1 MAPNNKKLL
10 DITLFNN
17 NKREDAMMHD
27 ADQSWKTRQFRLST
41 LSGAIA
47 FATAI
52 SGTAYAAEIEEV
64 VVTAQ
69 KRAENLQEVPIA
81 ISAVT
86 GENMKAMGIKN
97 LTDLGKS
104 TPGVEMNNDTPL
116 QPTYNIRGIQTSDF
130 TVGSDPAVAV
140 YIDGVYNGR
149 GAGAE
154 VPLADIE
161 RVEVLKGPQ
170 GTLFGRNATG
180 GAIHIITR
188 KPQADDTTELNITAG
203 NYGRQSVDLLVNRQL
218 SDNLYGRITASTN
231 RRDSFA
237 DNLAGDFTAGN
248 QDTQTYRA
256 SLLWEPTP
264 DTEVLWRAEY
274 GVMDQGSALRSSIVP
289 TLQAM
294 DGGSDVFEDYA
305 LDTPTIEDRDSFG
318 TSLTITSDFDNF
330 TFTSITAFSKFD
342 AHLQQDE
349 DGTANPDYM
358 FGSAN
363 FDEQEQFSQEFRLN
377 GATDTLKWTLGLS
390 YSQEKLEHLTDAY
403 FTSGSLE
410 SFAVYEGLKGNPEAF
425 GIPQSVFDQMTTTEK
440 EDLAAQIRSTMAAG
454 GIPAMPEGS
463 AVSTFVYDLLVQ
475 SGQADALLQQLG
487 APSGVTAS
495 MLDRNQMIAQLMA
508 GIAPWVMAD
517 IPWTES
523 VFNTGDYRSAAIYGD
538 FTWSLTDRMDLT
550 IGARYTADEKDFT
563 IESSYQNTLP
573 IALAGG
579 AVDLI
584 GPDGSVIGQLPIPAV
599 PSCDTAASA
608 PCIPAERFGMAFN
621 NNGIADLYQELDDS
635 WSDISGRIVLDYRW
649 NDEIMTYVSLSEG
662 FKAGGFNSFS
672 AAEGIDPSFDQEDV
686 TNLEIGL
693 KSNLFDNRV
702 QLNAAVY
709 SYEYDNLQE
718 LDLVGK
724 PIPNYY
730 LRNADAEGQ
739 GMELEVVWAASD
751 NLLIA
756 GNYSHLETEYTRYQ
770 ILEAAGET
778 EEDSLVGE
786 PRVGTPENK
795 FNLMAEYNF
804 ELASG
809 ANVVLRGDY
818 NWTDERVGTVDDPTR
833 VVDDYQLLNLRLGW
847 NSASD
852 RYSAALWVQ
861 NATDEE
867 IVGGYGGTGSAIGA
881 SPAWRYMPRMYGA
894 DFTVRF

>member
-1 MAPNNKKLL
+1 
-10 DITLFNN
+10 
-17 NKREDAMMHD
+17 MMHD
-27 ADQSWKTRQFRLST
+27 ADQKDNNRSFHLST
-41 LSGAIA
+41 LSQAIA

-52 SGTAYAAEIEEV
+52 SGSAYAAEIEEV

-69 KRAENLQEVPIA
+69 KRAENLQDVPIS

-86 GENMKAMGIKN
+86 GDNMKAMGIKN

-140 YIDGVYNGR
+140 YVDGVYNGR

-154 VPLADIE
+154 VPLADID

-180 GAIHIITR
+180 GAIHIITK
-188 KPQADDTTELNITAG
+188 KPQADDTTELSVTAG
-203 NYGRQSVDLLVNRQL
+203 NYGRQSTDLLVNRQL
-218 SDNLYGRITASTN
+218 ADNLYGRVTASTN
-231 RRDSFA
+231 RRDAFA
-237 DNLAGDFTAGN
+237 DNLAGSFTAGN

-256 SLLWEPTP
+256 ALLWEPN
-264 DTEVLWRAEY
+264 DRSEVLWRADY
-274 GVMDQGSALRSSIVP
+274 GVMDQGSALRTSIVP
-289 TLQAM
+289 SLQAM
-294 DGGSDVFEDYA
+294 DGGTDVFGDYA

-318 TSLTITSDFDNF
+318 TSVTVTHDFDDF
-330 TFTSITAFSKFD
+330 TLTSITAYSKFD

-377 GATDTLKWTLGLS
+377 GATDTLKWTVGAS
-390 YSQEKLEHLTDAY
+390 YSQEKLEHQTDAY
-403 FTSGSLE
+403 FTAGSLE
-410 SFAVYEGLKGNPEAF
+410 SFAVYEGVKSAYANAGL
-425 GIPQSVFDQMTTTEK
+425 STTEL
-440 EDLAAQIRSTMAAG
+440 EEAAVQARQAMITG
-454 GIPAMPEGS
+454 GLEGA
-463 AVSTFVYDLLVQ
+463 AVSTFVYDLMVQ
-475 SGQADALLQQLG
+475 TGQVDQLLTMFG
-487 APSGVTAS
+487 APDYINAS
-495 MLDRNQMIAQLMA
+495 MLNREDMAAQLMA
-508 GIAPWVMAD
+508 GITPWVMAD
-517 IPWTES
+517 TPWNES
-523 VFNTGDYRSAAIYGD
+523 VNNEGDYRSAAVYGD
-538 FTWSLTDRMDLT
+538 LTWSLTEKLDLT
-550 IGARYTADEKDFT
+550 VGARYTQDEKDFS

-573 IALAGG
+573 LALAGG
-579 AVDLI
+579 AVRLMDA
-584 GPDGSVIGQLPIPAV
+584 DGNVIGTMTLPQIPLGGIPA
-599 PSCDTAASA
+599 P
-608 PCIPAERFGMAFN
+608 RFGMAFN
-621 NNGIADLYQELDDS
+621 NNGIADLNQPLSDS

-649 NDEIMTYVSLSEG
+649 SDSVMTYASLADG

-672 AAEGIDPSFDQEDV
+672 AAPGIDPSFDQEDV
-686 TNLEIGL
+686 VNMEVGV
-693 KSNLFDNRV
+693 KSNLFDNSL

-730 LRNADAEGQ
+730 LRNADAEGT
-739 GMELEVVWAASD
+739 GLEVEVLWAATD
-751 NLLIA
+751 NLLIG
-756 GNYSHLETEYTRYQ
+756 GNFSHLETEYTRYQ
-770 ILEAAGET
+770 VLTAAGET
-778 EEDSLVGE
+778 EEEDSRVGQ

-795 FNLMAEYNF
+795 FNFMTEYTVAMN
-804 ELASG
+804 SG
-809 ANVVLRGDY
+809 ADMVFRADY
-818 NWTDERVGTVDDPTR
+818 NWTDERVGTITDAER
-833 VVDDYQLLNLRLGW
+833 VVEDYQLLNLRAGW

-867 IVGGYGGTGSAIGA
+867 IAGGYGGTGSAIGA